1 MPPGRTGT
9 AGQRG
14 AERLRSL
21 TAAAPG
27 TCWDRL
33 LFSAKETTYK
43 AWFPLARC
51 WLGFEDADI
60 TINATDGTFEARLLV
75 SAPTVTGSALAG
87 FTGRWLA
94 RDGLIL
100 TAIMALT

>member
-1 MPPGRTGT
+1 MPEAVSLPDERD
-9 AGQRG
+9 
-14 AERLRSL
+14 RLRSL

-33 LFSAKETTYK
+33 LFSARETTYK
-43 AWFPLARC
+43 ARFPPAPC
-51 WLGFEDADI
+51 GVSFEDADI